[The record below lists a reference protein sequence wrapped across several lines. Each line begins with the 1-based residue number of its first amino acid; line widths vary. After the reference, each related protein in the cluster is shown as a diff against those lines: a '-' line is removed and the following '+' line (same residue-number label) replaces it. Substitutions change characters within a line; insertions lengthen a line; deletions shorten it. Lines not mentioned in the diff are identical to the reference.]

1 MVGAAV
7 AWRAMLSFLSAEW
20 IGALHEA
27 AVASTS
33 LAELTAGVTLVIEQ
47 EIVDA
52 PGGPVTYH
60 VLFEDGVVAVRSG
73 PSSAGHLGS
82 GTDRPTIRFSQDL
95 ETATEI
101 AAGRGSAQRAFMT
114 GRLRVGGDLS
124 VLLARGDLLAE
135 LDDVFGAV
143 RARTDLGGGRA
154 RTP

>member
-7 AWRAMLSFLSAEW
+7 AWRAMLTFLSAEW

-27 AVASTS
+27 AVASPS
-33 LAELTAGVTLVIEQ
+33 LAALTAGVTLVIEQ

-60 VLFEDGVVAVRSG
+60 VAFDDGAVSVRPG
-73 PSSAGHLGS
+73 PAVDAAPDGLV
-82 GTDRPTIRFSQDL
+82 RPTIRFSQDL
-95 ETATEI
+95 ETATSI

-114 GRLRVGGDLS
+114 GRLRVGGDLT

-135 LDDVFGAV
+135 LDDVFGGV
-143 RARTDLGGGRA
+143 RARTDLGA
-154 RTP
+154 